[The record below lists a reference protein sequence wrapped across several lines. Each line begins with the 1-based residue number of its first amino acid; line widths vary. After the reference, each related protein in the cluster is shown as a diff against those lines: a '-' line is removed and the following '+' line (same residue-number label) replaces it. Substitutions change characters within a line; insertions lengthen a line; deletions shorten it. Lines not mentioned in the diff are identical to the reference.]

1 MTDNNDDRPDSSDE
15 QQPGFTHRDF
25 ADDPS
30 EAPRREPRF
39 SGFDMEDDDAYEEPD
54 RDTDHSS
61 SYAEDRIE
69 DDLFNDSPVEE
80 DAAATDEVED
90 DFGQT
95 ASDTGAAAGWQAV
108 TAAPALGQASLDGE
122 QEQEQERVEDELP
135 FDEPEDDYPEED
147 NYDDGDEEPRE
158 QDEWED
164 EDNYPEDDDVATQNW
179 PPALIIVGVLALILL
194 AAGGYGVIQQRSATQ
209 EEIRRLES
217 ELATTVNPAEVAAS
231 RDALRSAEAYN
242 AELQASFETLTL
254 ENRRLTDTVAG
265 LEAQLQAQQAALA
278 KPATPQPATPQPAT
292 PKPKPKPVAK
302 KAPAPSAKPA
312 PASASG
318 DWFVNFSSYTQREA
332 AQSWAA
338 KLRPAAGNVQ
348 ISEFNKDGRTYYRVR
363 VVGLGSREAAQKAAA
378 QLEKSHG
385 VSKLWIGKQ

>member
-1 MTDNNDDRPDSSDE
+1 MTDNNNDDRPDSSDDR
-15 QQPGFTHRDF
+15 QPGFKRRDF

-30 EAPRREPRF
+30 ESPRREPVF
-39 SGFDMEDDDAYEEPD
+39 SDFDMEEDDAYEEPD

-69 DDLFNDSPVEE
+69 DDLFDHSPLEE
-80 DAAATDEVED
+80 EAAATDEVED
-90 DFGQT
+90 DF
-95 ASDTGAAAGWQAV
+95 
-108 TAAPALGQASLDGE
+108 
-122 QEQEQERVEDELP
+122 EQEQERVENELP
-135 FDEPEDDYPEED
+135 YDEPEDDYPEED
-147 NYDDGDEEPRE
+147 DYDDGDEEPRE

-231 RDALRSAEAYN
+231 RDALRSAEAHN

-254 ENRRLTDTVAG
+254 ENRRLTDTVTG

-278 KPATPQPATPQPAT
+278 KPATPQPAT

-363 VVGLGSREAAQKAAA
+363 VVGLGSREVAQKAAA